1 MYSKQNLEA
10 IEKAISELQS
20 GRRVTSVWY
29 GDTRIQYASVDL
41 QDLLNFRNR
50 IKASLEDP
58 EKNNKRQVIF
68 ATSKGIQ

>member
-29 GDTRIQYASVDL
+29 GDTRLQYASVDL

-50 IKASLEDP
+50 IKAGMEEP
-58 EKNNKRQVIF
+58 EKNSKRQVIF
-68 ATSKGIQ
+68 TTSKGLQ

>member
-29 GDTRIQYASVDL
+29 GDTRLQYASVDL

-50 IKASLEDP
+50 IKAGLEEP
-58 EKNNKRQVIF
+58 GKTNKRQVIF
-68 ATSKGIQ
+68 TTSKGLP

>member
-1 MYSKQNLEA
+1 MFNRENLES
-10 IEKAISELQS
+10 IEKAISELQA

-50 IKASLEDP
+50 IKAGLEDP
-58 EKNNKRQVIF
+58 EKNSKRRVVII
-68 ATSKGIQ
+68 TSKGLQ

>member
-50 IKASLEDP
+50 IKAGLDDQ
-58 EKNNKRQVIF
+58 EKTNKRQVIF
-68 ATSKGIQ
+68 ATSKGLS